1 MFFFRAENNVRLLH
15 KNGSE
20 FMLAKEDQMLVSTF
34 ILLLLCSLSVIDPIF
49 PVGNPFRE
57 YLFIPFI
64 LSNFAMA
71 IWFREPAF
79 FLPYAIGSA
88 VYDVT
93 RQDVFWTIQVPLLT
107 IIVCAKYW
115 KMKRVNHRK
124 EKR

>member
-1 MFFFRAENNVRLLH
+1 
-15 KNGSE
+15 
-20 FMLAKEDQMLVSTF
+20 MLAKEDQMLVTTS

-64 LSNFAMA
+64 LSNFVMA
-71 IWFREPAF
+71 VWFRDPVF

-88 VYDVT
+88 VYNII

-107 IIVCAKYW
+107 IIVCVKYW
-115 KMKRVNHRK
+115 KMKHAK
-124 EKR
+124 HQKKKH